1 MGNFFSLP
9 SPSLKVYFTCFI
21 FYLFVWFFFWPFFF
35 FALLCFVLNT
45 YIFSFKAL
53 NFVSFPDVS
62 APVFIN
68 CSNTIEV
75 YADKGKTSA
84 IVDWP
89 RPTATDNSG
98 FEPNVILPNKQPGAE
113 FSSGVHV
120 IIYKAED
127 KKGNLAECRFKV
139 IVSGNTHFNRFKH
152 YWEFNKP

>member
-21 FYLFVWFFFWPFFF
+21 FCLFGFFLAVFF